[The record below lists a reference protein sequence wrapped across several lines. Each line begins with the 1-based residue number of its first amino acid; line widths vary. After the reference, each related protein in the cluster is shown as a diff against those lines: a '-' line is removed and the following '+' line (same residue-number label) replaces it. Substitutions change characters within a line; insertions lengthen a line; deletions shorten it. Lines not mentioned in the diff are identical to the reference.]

1 MSPYDECEIFGVW
14 APTGNCAH
22 TVYYS
27 LFVFQHWGQEPCSI
41 AVIRDRELTFCKDM
55 GLVGVVFSPE
65 LLDQLVGHHGPRPL
79 RFPTTRCAHPH
90 SLTLSYVK
98 DPPAMTR
105 SRNL

>member
-14 APTGNCAH
+14 DPTGNCAH

-27 LFVFQHWGQEPCSI
+27 LFVFQHWGQGPCSI

-65 LLDQLVGHHGPRPL
+65 WL
-79 RFPTTRCAHPH
+79 RSSPPGSFVLFFFSIA
-90 SLTLSYVK
+90 LT
-98 DPPAMTR
+98 PPP
-105 SRNL
+105 